1 MAGNWPMQAPQCGQL
16 VCRWRSILAPS
27 IPPCFMFSA
36 ARIQAL
42 RKSKGYSQ
50 ELLAEQSGVS
60 LRTIQRVE
68 QGETV
73 PRGHTVQAL
82 ASALDVP
89 LEALL
94 ALPEPVA
101 EATMEPARTL
111 DVPVLLRAASP
122 APAPQFATAPPTSPV
137 LRPDQQILEL
147 LNLSALCLL
156 VFPFLNLLVPYLLW
170 RKHRHD
176 TPHAAEVGRRVLGF
190 QVLWQVASFFSYLM
204 VLLLQAAMFF
214 YFGVV
219 LKGVFLGVFVLTY
232 LVNVVTVGYNQLLLR
247 RGHLDIYPIR
257 L

>member
-1 MAGNWPMQAPQCGQL
+1 
-16 VCRWRSILAPS
+16 
-27 IPPCFMFSA
+27 MFSA

-82 ASALDVP
+82 AAALDVP

-94 ALPEPVA
+94 ALPKPVA
-101 EATMEPARTL
+101 EATMEPSGS
-111 DVPVLLRAASP
+111 VPVPGAPAVSRLP
-122 APAPQFATAPPTSPV
+122 DAPAPLLTPAAPAPPASSALPSD
-137 LRPDQQILEL
+137 PQALEL

-156 VFPFLNLLVPYLLW
+156 VFPFLNLLAPYLLW

-176 TPHAAEVGRRVLGF
+176 TAHAAEVGRRVLGF

-247 RGHLDIYPIR
+247 RGQLDIYPIR

>member
-1 MAGNWPMQAPQCGQL
+1 
-16 VCRWRSILAPS
+16 
-27 IPPCFMFSA
+27 MFSA

-42 RKSKGYSQ
+42 RKSRGYSQ

-82 ASALDVP
+82 ATALDVP

-94 ALPEPVA
+94 TTPTPAA
-101 EATMEPARTL
+101 EPALAAVIPPTVPAPPAV
-111 DVPVLLRAASP
+111 VPVPASGPTVRDEMQLL
-122 APAPQFATAPPTSPV
+122 Q
-137 LRPDQQILEL
+137 L

-156 VFPFLNLLVPYLLW
+156 VFPLLNLLVPYLLW

-176 TPHAAEVGRRVLGF
+176 TVHAGEVGRRVLGF

-232 LVNVVTVGYNQLLLR
+232 LVNVVTVGYSQLLLR
-247 RGHLDIYPIR
+247 RGRLDIYPIR

>member
-1 MAGNWPMQAPQCGQL
+1 
-16 VCRWRSILAPS
+16 
-27 IPPCFMFSA
+27 MFSA

-82 ASALDVP
+82 ATALDVP

-94 ALPEPVA
+94 TAPAPAAESPLTSVLLAPEPA
-101 EATMEPARTL
+101 PPLA
-111 DVPVLLRAASP
+111 LLPMPPRSP
-122 APAPQFATAPPTSPV
+122 APPAEMQV
-137 LRPDQQILEL
+137 LQV

-176 TPHAAEVGRRVLGF
+176 SVHAAEVGRRVLGF

-232 LVNVVTVGYNQLLLR
+232 LVNIATVVYNQWLLR
-247 RGHLDIYPIR
+247 QGQLDIYPIR

>member
-1 MAGNWPMQAPQCGQL
+1 
-16 VCRWRSILAPS
+16 
-27 IPPCFMFSA
+27 MFSA

-82 ASALDVP
+82 ATALDVP

-94 ALPEPVA
+94 MVPEPGA
-101 EATMEPARTL
+101 ELDAGEPTRVGTE
-111 DVPVLLRAASP
+111 PLLAAAPS
-122 APAPQFATAPPTSPV
+122 APAPPA
-137 LRPDQQILEL
+137 LRSDPHLLEL

-170 RKHRHD
+170 RKHRHH
-176 TPHAAEVGRRVLGF
+176 TAHAAEVGRRVLGF

-219 LKGVFLGVFVLTY
+219 LKGVFLAVFVLTY

-247 RGHLDIYPIR
+247 RGRLDIYPIR

>member
-1 MAGNWPMQAPQCGQL
+1 
-16 VCRWRSILAPS
+16 
-27 IPPCFMFSA
+27 MFSA
-36 ARIQAL
+36 ERIL
-42 RKSKGYSQ
+42 TIRKSKGFSQ

-73 PRGHTVQAL
+73 PRGHTMQAL
-82 ASALDVP
+82 ATALDVP
-89 LEALL
+89 LAALL
-94 ALPEPVA
+94 AQPAPLA
-101 EATMEPARTL
+101 EPAIAPTPL
-111 DVPVLLRAASP
+111 
-122 APAPQFATAPPTSPV
+122 APATTAPLAPARLP
-137 LRPDQQILEL
+137 LPADPQLLQL
-147 LNLSALCLL
+147 LNLSALCLV

-176 TPHAAEVGRRVLGF
+176 TAHAAEVGRRVLGF

-219 LKGVFLGVFVLTY
+219 LKGIFLGVFVLTY
-232 LVNVVTVGYNQLLLR
+232 LVNITTVGYNQWLLR
-247 RGHLDIYPIR
+247 QGRLDIYPVR

>member
-1 MAGNWPMQAPQCGQL
+1 
-16 VCRWRSILAPS
+16 
-27 IPPCFMFSA
+27 MFSA

-82 ASALDVP
+82 ATALKVP

-94 ALPEPVA
+94 MMPESVV
-101 EATMEPARTL
+101 EPA
-111 DVPVLLRAASP
+111 VV
-122 APAPQFATAPPTSPV
+122 APAPSEPGPLPAPLPPSTAPPASLALPS
-137 LRPDQQILEL
+137 DSQALEL

-156 VFPFLNLLVPYLLW
+156 IFPFLNLLVPYLLW
-170 RKHRHD
+170 RKHRHHMA
-176 TPHAAEVGRRVLGF
+176 HAAEVGRRVLGF

-247 RGHLDIYPIR
+247 RGRLDIYPIR

>member
-1 MAGNWPMQAPQCGQL
+1 
-16 VCRWRSILAPS
+16 
-27 IPPCFMFSA
+27 MFSA
-36 ARIQAL
+36 ERILAI
-42 RKSKGYSQ
+42 RKSKGFSQ

-73 PRGHTVQAL
+73 PRGHTMQAL
-82 ASALDVP
+82 ATALDVP
-89 LEALL
+89 LDALL
-94 ALPEPVA
+94 TMPAPVAEIAIAPAEPVA
-101 EATMEPARTL
+101 APTSLPA
-111 DVPVLLRAASP
+111 
-122 APAPQFATAPPTSPV
+122 APPLAAAPTTSLHLPADPNV
-137 LRPDQQILEL
+137 LQL

-176 TPHAAEVGRRVLGF
+176 TVHADEVGRRVLGF

-214 YFGVV
+214 YFGVA

-232 LVNVVTVGYNQLLLR
+232 LVNVVTVGYNQWLLR
-247 RGHLDIYPIR
+247 QGRLDIYPVR